1 VEELEVERL
10 RLSDWEHRLGDRIE
24 MVTSRYAEEQAQ
36 LDRERDDLQE
46 QPHRTLEREAAVA
59 RREKAAVQREKV
71 AIERK
76 LMMEERSKAAH
87 DMVEHTKA
95 VLKLIEEQR
104 ADLQEWELAV
114 A

>member
-1 VEELEVERL
+1 
-10 RLSDWEHRLGDRIE
+10 
-24 MVTSRYAEEQAQ
+24 
-36 LDRERDDLQE
+36 
-46 QPHRTLEREAAVA
+46 
-59 RREKAAVQREKV
+59 V